1 MKRDSDAVTVPADAA
16 PLPVPRRRHAPFDAY
31 APAEI
36 AARVRAFSIVK
47 ARLPMRSLVLLGLL
61 AGAYIGLGSLMF
73 TLVAAD
79 ATLGFAAA
87 RFAGGLAFSLGL
99 LIITVAGAELF
110 TGNNLLAMAWADGQV
125 NTREL
130 LRNWTVV
137 CAANG
142 AGAAGLALLAWW
154 SGHGGLN
161 GGAVGQAVVRIAL
174 AKLELPPAEA
184 FFRGVLCNLLVCMA
198 VWMSQAARSV
208 ADKAVA
214 IVFPITAFV
223 AAGFEHS
230 IANMYFFPLAALLGA
245 PVEPLRA
252 AAQLAIVIAGNLLGG
267 SVLVALVYRMIY
279 RRAGS

>member
-1 MKRDSDAVTVPADAA
+1 MDPAAA
-16 PLPVPRRRHAPFDAY
+16 HFDAY

-36 AARVRAFSIVK
+36 AARIRAIGVAKS
-47 ARLPMRSLVLLGLL
+47 RLPLRPLVLLGLL

-87 RFAGGLAFSLGL
+87 RFGGGLAFSLGL
-99 LIITVAGAELF
+99 LIVMVAGAELF

-125 NTREL
+125 STRAL
-130 LRNWTVV
+130 LRNWTVM
-137 CAANG
+137 CLANG
-142 AGAAGLALLAWW
+142 AGATGLALLAWW
-154 SGHGGLN
+154 AGLGGLN
-161 GGAVGQAVVRIAL
+161 HGAVGEAVVRIAVT
-174 AKLELPPAEA
+174 KLELPAGEA

-208 ADKAVA
+208 TDKAVA

-230 IANMYFFPLAALLGA
+230 IANMYFFPLAGLLGG
-245 PVEPLRA
+245 PVDPLA
-252 AAQLAIVIAGNLLGG
+252 AILQLSIVIAGNLLGG
-267 SVLVALVYRMIY
+267 SVLVALVYRWIY
-279 RRAGS
+279 RGTASGEPAVASPAADARELRESH

>member
-1 MKRDSDAVTVPADAA
+1 VTRQHDSAPA
-16 PLPVPRRRHAPFDAY
+16 APFDAY
-31 APAEI
+31 APPEI
-36 AARVRAFSIVK
+36 ALRVRAFSIAK
-47 ARLPMRSLVLLGLL
+47 ARLPLPSLVLLGLL

-79 ATLGFAAA
+79 ATLSFATG
-87 RFAGGLAFSLGL
+87 RFAGGVAFSLGL

-125 NTREL
+125 STREL

-142 AGAAGLALLAWW
+142 AGAAGLALLVWW
-154 SGHGGLN
+154 SGHGALN

-174 AKLELPPAEA
+174 AKAELPPVEA

-214 IVFPITAFV
+214 IVFPITGFV

-245 PVEPLRA
+245 PLDALQA
-252 AAQLAIVIAGNLLGG
+252 AGRLAIVIAGNLLGG
-267 SVLVALVYRMIY
+267 SVLVAMAYRMAY
-279 RRAGS
+279 RRPAQVIAPPG